1 MDVDGF
7 HFNDKFPARTAFEN
21 VYILLKVFYLL
32 VSLASSTVFKPALDF
47 VSLALTARCSLFS
60 PEALYSK
67 MAVSRTELCQSSS
80 QQRKTLNK
88 VGRDHENLLT
98 CCLGARFDLFMTNKI
113 IKEFYVG
120 PIYDSQ
126 EITLSVIVPSSFLRT
141 GAISVQE
148 RIAKSTKDAHCNK
161 A

>member
-1 MDVDGF
+1 M
-7 HFNDKFPARTAFEN
+7 
-21 VYILLKVFYLL
+21 
-32 VSLASSTVFKPALDF
+32 
-47 VSLALTARCSLFS
+47 
-60 PEALYSK
+60 
-67 MAVSRTELCQSSS
+67 
-80 QQRKTLNK
+80 
-88 VGRDHENLLT
+88 
-98 CCLGARFDLFMTNKI
+98 FMTNKI

-120 PIYDSQ
+120 PIYDSR